1 MLAKTL
7 DPITRIVGVT
17 GLIDRVFGPGGW
29 GRILFPVTGALIGD
43 VCADVMYA
51 SPMQE
56 LIVQAALATM
66 TFLLIH
72 VGMTL
77 REQRRTAA
85 PIRVVFSI
93 VTPTPPQLS
102 TTADLRNKT
111 TFKNDIVKLA
121 DLVGVTPR
129 VDHRVFED
137 CDIIGPAVIWMI
149 RTWLEDCTIR
159 DDGQT
164 ILLPLENE
172 DRAAGAIL
180 VSDCRFLRCRFHDIG
195 IAGSAA
201 DLRQYRARFTPA
213 PRQA

>member
-7 DPITRIVGVT
+7 DPITRAVGVT
-17 GLIDRVFGPGGW
+17 GLLDRAFRPGGW
-29 GRILFPVTGALIGD
+29 GRIVFPVSGALIAD
-43 VCADVMYA
+43 VCADVMGVGDIE
-51 SPMQE
+51 E
-56 LIVQAALATM
+56 LVGQAALATM
-66 TFLLIH
+66 VFLLIH

-93 VTPTPPQLS
+93 MTPTPPQLS
-102 TTADLRNKT
+102 TTAGLRDKT
-111 TFKNDIVKLA
+111 TFKNDIVRLT

-129 VDHRVFED
+129 IGHRVFED

-149 RTWLEDCTIR
+149 RAWLEDCTIR

-172 DRAAGAIL
+172 VRAAGAII
-180 VSDCRFLRCRFHDIG
+180 VNDCRFLRCRFHNIG
-195 IAGSAA
+195 IAGSAE
-201 DLRQYRARFTPA
+201 DLQQYRARFTPA
-213 PRQA
+213 SRQA